1 MAEMVIRPTMKF
13 IYLGYIM
20 VIVIVAASVVAL
32 DAHPN
37 AGRRSRR
44 LCNLG
49 FRGCQC
55 SFCCGR

>member
-13 IYLGYIM
+13 IYLGYII

-32 DAHPN
+32 MHVQMPDQ
-37 AGRRSRR
+37 SRR

-49 FRGCQC
+49 FRGCLC